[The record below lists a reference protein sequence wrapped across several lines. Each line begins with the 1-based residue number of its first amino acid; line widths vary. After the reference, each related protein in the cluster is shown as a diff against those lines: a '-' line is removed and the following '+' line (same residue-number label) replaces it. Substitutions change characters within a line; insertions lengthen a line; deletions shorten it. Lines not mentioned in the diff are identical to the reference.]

1 MKSARTKVNCRTK
14 SKRIQVRVSEQEYK
28 LIEMVLKDEEN
39 ENNNISEMIRVFLKE
54 KVEEKLRNDEELAAK
69 VRETLMSDFIGSK

>member
-1 MKSARTKVNCRTK
+1 MKSAGTKVNCRTK